1 MNRKE
6 IISLIFLCVI
16 IIGSIYY
23 GLYHKYLKPVECV
36 EEIET
41 SKNRELDVYL
51 ISSLITSECANCS
64 DKAKYLTAQTVT
76 NRARIYKKDIID
88 IIFDK
93 NQYYYKCNFY
103 PANTEIAHD
112 IISNVIPNEY
122 KDTLVTHFY
131 HSSAKYQ
138 HWMMQME
145 VVYFTDNLII
155 GYINGKTGNI
165 SN

>member
-1 MNRKE
+1 MNKKE
-6 IISLIFLCVI
+6 IILLISIGI
-16 IIGSIYY
+16 IVIGSIYY
-23 GLYHKYLKPVECV
+23 GLYHKYLKPKECI

-51 ISSLITSECANCS
+51 ISSLITSECSNCS
-64 DKAKYLTAQTVT
+64 DKAKYLIAQTAT

-88 IIFDK
+88 IIFDE

-112 IISNVIPNEY
+112 IISNAIPIEY

-131 HSSAKYQ
+131 NSSATHQ
-138 HWMMQME
+138 HWMMKME
-145 VVYFTDNLII
+145 VVYFTDRLII
-155 GYINGKTGNI
+155 GYINGQAGNI